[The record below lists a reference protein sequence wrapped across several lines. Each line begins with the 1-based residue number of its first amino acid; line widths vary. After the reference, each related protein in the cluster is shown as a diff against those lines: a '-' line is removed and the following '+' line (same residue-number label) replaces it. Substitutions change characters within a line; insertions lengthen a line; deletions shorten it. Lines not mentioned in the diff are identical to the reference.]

1 MLQLIDVITSYGAT
15 EVLHRI
21 SLEVGEGEL
30 VTLLGSNGA
39 GKTTTLRVIS
49 GLHKLHQGQ
58 VKLGGVNLEN
68 RPPDDIVRMGIAHVP
83 EGRRI
88 FPGLTVRE
96 NLELGTVAWRKRGD
110 RFDQDLERVYR
121 LFPVLRTRDQQLGW
135 SMSGGEQQMVAIGRA
150 LMARPKVLLLDEP
163 SLGLSPLLVDQVFA
177 ALEEIK
183 RQGTTILLVE
193 QNAAMALEI
202 ADRGYVL
209 SGGTIV
215 LEDTAGR
222 LSTNPEVKAAY
233 LGG

>member
-1 MLQLIDVITSYGAT
+1 MLQLIDVTTSYGAT
-15 EVLHRI
+15 EVLHQI
-21 SLEVGEGEL
+21 SLEVKEGEL
-30 VTLLGSNGA
+30 VTLIGSNGA
-39 GKTTTLRVIS
+39 GKTTALRVIS
-49 GLHKLHQGQ
+49 GLHKTYQGT
-58 VKLGGVNLEN
+58 VKLGDVNLEN
-68 RPPDDIVRMGIAHVP
+68 YPPDEIVRMGIAHVP

-96 NLELGTVAWRKRGD
+96 NLELGTVAWRRRRE
-110 RFDQDLERVYR
+110 RFDQDLERVYQ

-209 SGGTIV
+209 AGGKIV

-222 LSTNPEVKAAY
+222 LITNPEVKVAY

>member
-1 MLQLIDVITSYGAT
+1 MLRLIDVSASYGAT

-21 SLEVGEGEL
+21 SLEVKEGEL
-30 VTLLGSNGA
+30 VTLIGSNGA
-39 GKTTTLRVIS
+39 GKTTTLRIIS
-49 GLHKLHQGQ
+49 GLHKTHRGA
-58 VKLGGVNLEN
+58 VKFGDVNLVN
-68 RPPDDIVRMGIAHVP
+68 CPPDEIVRMGIAHVP

-96 NLELGTVAWRKRGD
+96 NLEMGTVAWRRRRE
-110 RFDQDLERVYR
+110 RFDQDLERVYQ
-121 LFPVLRTRDQQLGW
+121 LFPILKTRDQQLAW

-150 LMARPKVLLLDEP
+150 LMARPTVLLLDEP
-163 SLGLSPLLVDQVFA
+163 SLGLSPLLVDQVFT

-209 SGGTIV
+209 AGGRII
-215 LEDTAGR
+215 LEDTAHQ
-222 LSTNPEVKAAY
+222 LITNPEVKAAY

>member
-1 MLQLIDVITSYGAT
+1 MLQLTDVTTSYGAT

-21 SLEVGEGEL
+21 TLEVKEGEL
-30 VTLLGSNGA
+30 VTLLGNNGA

-49 GLHKLHQGQ
+49 GLHKAHQGS
-58 VKLGGVNLEN
+58 VKLSSKGLEN
-68 RPPDDIVRMGIAHVP
+68 NPPDEIVRMGIAHVP

-96 NLELGTVAWRKRGD
+96 NLELGTVAWRRRREK
-110 RFDQDLERVYR
+110 FDQDLERVYE
-121 LFPVLRTRDQQLGW
+121 LFFPVLRTRDQQLGW

-150 LMARPKVLLLDEP
+150 LMARPTVLLLDEP

-209 SGGTIV
+209 ANGRIV
-215 LEDTAGR
+215 LEDTAER
-222 LSTNPEVKAAY
+222 LSTNRK
-233 LGG
+233 